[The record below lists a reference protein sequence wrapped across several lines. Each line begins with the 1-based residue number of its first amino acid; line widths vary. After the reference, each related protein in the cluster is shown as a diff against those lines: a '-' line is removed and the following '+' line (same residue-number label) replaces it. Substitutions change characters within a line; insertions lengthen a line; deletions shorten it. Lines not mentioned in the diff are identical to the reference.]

1 MAISLNT
8 FFAASARRNIGIAN
22 NNLSENFA
30 KLSSGRRITKAAVDA
45 AGLAIAEQLQADI
58 RSSQQAQRNLT
69 DGAALTR
76 VAEGGLS
83 EISNLLTRGRELSI
97 QAANGTL
104 NDSQRATIQ
113 IEIDSIKSEITRISD
128 TTEFNGQ
135 KVINGELSSGAPEVT
150 VQAGI
155 QNTSSDRISLNVL
168 EDSGSTALGIGSVDV
183 STRQG
188 AQDALTSFDSALAS
202 VASNRASVGALQNRF
217 DRAASNLAVSR
228 ENLQAA
234 NAAIRDLDYAA
245 ETSSLSNNQILQKAA
260 VKTLSSGLES
270 QRGLIGALLNIRG

>member
-1 MAISLNT
+1 MAINLNT
-8 FFAASARRNIGIAN
+8 SFAASARRSIGIAN

-30 KLSSGRRITKAAVDA
+30 KLSSGRRITRAAVDA

-113 IEIDSIKSEITRISD
+113 TEIDSIKTEITRISN

-135 KVINGELSSGAPEVT
+135 KVINGDLSSSAPEVP

-188 AQDALTSFDSALAS
+188 AQDALASFDSALAS

-217 DRAASNLAVSR
+217 DSATSNLAVSR
-228 ENLQAA
+228 ENLMAA
-234 NAAIRDLDYAA
+234 TAAIRDLDYAA
-245 ETSSLSNNQILQKAA
+245 ETSSLSSNQILQKAA

-270 QRGLIGALLNIRG
+270 QRGLIGALLNIKG